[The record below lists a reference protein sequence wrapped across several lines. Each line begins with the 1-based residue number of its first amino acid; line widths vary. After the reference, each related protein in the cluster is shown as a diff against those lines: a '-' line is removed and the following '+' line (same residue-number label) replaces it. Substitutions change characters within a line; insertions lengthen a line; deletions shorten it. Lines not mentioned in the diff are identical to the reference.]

1 MEINIRKACADD
13 AAYISELCKNGL
25 GYDCTVEFVMDK
37 LNKLDLNREAVFAAA
52 FDEKVIGFIHIE
64 KYDTLYF
71 ETLVNVLGIAVDT
84 HYRRCGIGKK
94 LISAA
99 ELWAKEIGAS
109 AIRLNSGASRTQAH
123 SFYRAVGFDS
133 EKQQLRFLKRFDLEK

>member
-1 MEINIRKACADD
+1 MDISIRKACADD

-25 GYDCTVEFVMDK
+25 GYDCRAEFVMDK
-37 LNKLDLNREAVFAAA
+37 LNKIDLNREAVFAAV
-52 FDEKVIGFIHIE
+52 FDDKVIGFIHIE

-71 ETLVNVLGIAVDT
+71 ETLVNVLGIAADV

-94 LISAA
+94 LIAAA
-99 ELWAKEIGAS
+99 ELWAKEIGAL

-133 EKQQLRFLKRFDLEK
+133 EKQQLRFLKKI